1 MEALSLNAPVVNTP
15 KGRILVNSTVQSHG
29 RIERVLLARLPVA
42 KTLEGE
48 KTQGRHG
55 LTRLYVGKATDFHGG
70 KPGRR
75 VRWFANS
82 SKPSLVTNAM
92 QVGRHR
98 KVMAMPWKG
107 NPSKRESPRVLPV

>member
-1 MEALSLNAPVVNTP
+1 VEALSLNAPAVNTP
-15 KGRILVNSTVQSHG
+15 KRRTAVNSTVQSHG
-29 RIERVLLARLPVA
+29 RIELALLVRLLVA

-75 VRWFANS
+75 VR
-82 SKPSLVTNAM
+82 
-92 QVGRHR
+92 
-98 KVMAMPWKG
+98 
-107 NPSKRESPRVLPV
+107 